1 MKLQN
6 ATSRL
11 VHQRGFTLIEVV
23 IVLVVSAILMTV
35 AMRSGKE
42 ISDTAKTE
50 QTRQELETIAFAVV
64 GNPGLHNAGAR
75 ADFGYVGD
83 VGALPP
89 DLSALVTNPGYATW
103 NGPYLRNRFEQ
114 TADDFAKDAWGVEYS
129 YSGGTEIQSSG
140 SGSPIVRSLA
150 VTEDQLLQNRIA
162 GSIVDV
168 NGTPPGPTYQDSLSL
183 LLSFPNGSG
192 GYATAM
198 AIPDAGGYF
207 SFDSIPIGNHRLALI
222 YTPYND
228 TITRFLSLS
237 PGSELY
243 TEFRMTLDLW
253 SGSSGGAGGGN
264 LVHINGS
271 DTAWGGTGECDDI
284 SFWIEN
290 AGSAAVT
297 ISSMTVTWVS
307 PTAYYETIKW
317 GNPTIFNEQ
326 NPRVGSGEM
335 AVFNSTQTIEP
346 GSQVKV
352 RILNFSLSPTGGNS
366 KVAMNDVS
374 FQVTLSDGTSFT
386 VITGACIDA

>member
-1 MKLQN
+1 MKLQVS
-6 ATSRL
+6 TPLL
-11 VHQRGFTLIEVV
+11 VDRRGFTLIEVV

-50 QTRQELETIAFAVV
+50 QTKQELETIAFAIV
-64 GNPGLHNAGAR
+64 GNPDLHNAGTR

-89 DLSALVTNPGYATW
+89 DLAALVNDPGYPTW

-114 TADDFAKDAWGVEYS
+114 TADDFARDAWGVAYN
-129 YSGGTEIQSSG
+129 YSGGTDIQSSG
-140 SGSPIVRSLA
+140 SGSLIIRSLA
-150 VTEDQLLQNRIA
+150 ATEDQILRNRIT
-162 GSIVDV
+162 GSVVDV
-168 NGTPPGPTYQDSLSL
+168 NGTPPGTIYQDSLLL
-183 LLSFPNGSG
+183 LLSYPNGSG
-192 GYATAM
+192 GSATAT
-198 AIPDAGGYF
+198 ALPDAGGYF

-222 YTPYND
+222 YAPYSD

-237 PGSELY
+237 PGAELY

-253 SGSSGGAGGGN
+253 SGSAGGAGGN

-271 DTAWGGTGECDDI
+271 DTAWGGIGQCDDI

-290 AGSAAVT
+290 AGSTAAT
-297 ISSMTVTWVS
+297 ISSMTVTWIS

-326 NPRVGSGEM
+326 NPRVGSAEL
-335 AVFNSTQTIEP
+335 AVFKSTQTIAP
-346 GSQVKV
+346 GSQVRI
-352 RILNFSLSPTGGNS
+352 RILNFSPSLNGGNA
-366 KVAMNDVS
+366 KVAMNNVS
-374 FQVTLSDGTSFT
+374 FQISLSDGSTFT
-386 VITGACIDA
+386 VTTGACIDA